1 VFHQVHNAY
10 CRPDVP
16 SAILAT
22 ASGTLSVQ
30 FISMCAICWFLGEP
44 GLVLYVKVECQV
56 FFDFMINVS
65 YVKSF
70 LEFSHIDIAW

>member
-1 VFHQVHNAY
+1 MHTAALMF
-10 CRPDVP
+10 P

-30 FISMCAICWFLGEP
+30 FILCVPFVCFLGEP
-44 GLVLYVKVECQV
+44 GLVLYVKVPSI
-56 FFDFMINVS
+56 FDFMINVS

-70 LEFSHIDIAW
+70 FLEFSHIDIAW

>member
-1 VFHQVHNAY
+1 MPPMF
-10 CRPDVP
+10 P

-22 ASGTLSVQ
+22 ASGAVCPVYSL
-30 FISMCAICWFLGEP
+30 CAICLVLGEP

-70 LEFSHIDIAW
+70 FLEFSHIDIAW

>member
-1 VFHQVHNAY
+1 MHTAAPMF
-10 CRPDVP
+10 P

-30 FISMCAICWFLGEP
+30 FILSMCHLFGFLGEP

-70 LEFSHIDIAW
+70 FLEFSHIDIAW

>member
-1 VFHQVHNAY
+1 MHTAAPMF
-10 CRPDVP
+10 P

-30 FISMCAICWFLGEP
+30 FILSMPFVWFLGEP

-70 LEFSHIDIAW
+70 FLEFSHIDIAW

>member
-1 VFHQVHNAY
+1 MHTAAPMF
-10 CRPDVP
+10 P

-30 FISMCAICWFLGEP
+30 FILSMCAICLFLGEP

-70 LEFSHIDIAW
+70 FLEFSHIDIAW

>member
-1 VFHQVHNAY
+1 MF
-10 CRPDVP
+10 P

-30 FISMCAICWFLGEP
+30 FILSMCAICLVLGEP

-56 FFDFMINVS
+56 FFDFMINVFTS
-65 YVKSF
+65 RASS

>member
-1 VFHQVHNAY
+1 MHTAAMF
-10 CRPDVP
+10 P

-30 FISMCAICWFLGEP
+30 FILSMCAICLGEP

-70 LEFSHIDIAW
+70 FLEFSHIDIAW

>member
-1 VFHQVHNAY
+1 MPLMF
-10 CRPDVP
+10 P

-30 FISMCAICWFLGEP
+30 FILSMCICLVLGEP

-65 YVKSF
+65 YVRASSLGF
-70 LEFSHIDIAW
+70 HI